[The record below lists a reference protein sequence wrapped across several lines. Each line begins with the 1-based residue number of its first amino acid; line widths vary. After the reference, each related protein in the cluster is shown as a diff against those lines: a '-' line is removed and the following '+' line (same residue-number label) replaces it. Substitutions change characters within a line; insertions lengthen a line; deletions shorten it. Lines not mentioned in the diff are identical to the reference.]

1 MKPIANRLGW
11 LLAIWLSSISVLL
24 LISLGLKFVM
34 GMAGLTS

>member
-1 MKPIANRLGW
+1 MKPLAKRLGW
-11 LLAIWLSSISVLL
+11 LVTIWLSSVGVLL